1 MANNKLRMTLVN
13 NNYDNHD
20 EDSSIDSA
28 SQPSLPIKLPQYIID
43 YHKNNDIIISNNE
56 EIVDYDIV
64 DNEDNDKIYMNS
76 ISTTELQEAPTQR
89 LIALS
94 RYRKIFA
101 PFITKQ
107 VMELLNNILKN
118 KKHRQLDDD
127 DDIIIE
133 QPSILAS
140 TCKLRAYQ
148 LEGLSWLVYN
158 YNHSINCILA
168 DEMGLGK
175 TLQSI
180 AFVAHLVHTKQL
192 SGPFLFIVPL
202 SVLFNWIS
210 EFKVVLLLY
219 AISLAITKSN
229 NNCYNC

>member
-1 MANNKLRMTLVN
+1 MSKTKLRTTLVN
-13 NNYDNHD
+13 INFDNNDN
-20 EDSSIDSA
+20 SSIDSA
-28 SQPSLPIKLPQYIID
+28 SQPSLPIKLPEYILD
-43 YHKNNDIIISNNE
+43 YHKNNNNIIISNNDE
-56 EIVDYDIV
+56 IIVDDIV
-64 DNEDNDKIYMNS
+64 DQEDNDKINMNS
-76 ISTTELQEAPTQR
+76 ISNTELQEAPMQR

-118 KKHRQLDDD
+118 KKHQQLDDD
-127 DDIIIE
+127 DDIIIQ
-133 QPSILAS
+133 QPSILAPS
-140 TCKLRAYQ
+140 CKLRAYQ

-158 YNHSINCILA
+158 YKHSINCILA

-180 AFVAHLVHTKQL
+180 AFVAYLAHTKQL
-192 SGPFLFIVPL
+192 SGPFLFVVPL

-210 EFKVVLLLY
+210 EFKVLY
-219 AISLAITKSN
+219 T
-229 NNCYNC
+229 